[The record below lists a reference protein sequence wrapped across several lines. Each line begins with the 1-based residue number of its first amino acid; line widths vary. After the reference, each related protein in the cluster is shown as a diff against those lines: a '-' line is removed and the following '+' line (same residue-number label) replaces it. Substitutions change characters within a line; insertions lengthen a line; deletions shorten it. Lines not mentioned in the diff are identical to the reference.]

1 MTARYRDVMPAIT
14 VRLTDED
21 HKMLQLYCLASGKS
35 QNAVL
40 TELLRAEL
48 DRAMPGKRQSL
59 AESRA
64 PGAMWRAIGVEP
76 PAADPEA
83 DGWARDV
90 LESLRDEDGSGQAA
104 A

>member
-1 MTARYRDVMPAIT
+1 MPAIT

-21 HKMLQLYCLASGKS
+21 HKLLQLYCLASGKS

-40 TELLRAEL
+40 TALLRAEL
-48 DRAMPGKRQSL
+48 DRAMPGKREAL
-59 AESRA
+59 AEARD
-64 PGAMWRAIGVEP
+64 PDAMWRAIGVEP

-83 DGWARDV
+83 DGWARGV
-90 LESLRDEDGSGQAA
+90 LDSLPDDDGGAGQAA